1 MDRVTAQLRACVE
14 TSSLFQFGLKVFMDA
29 RMLVTH
35 KEGDRYPLGPP
46 NDIYSMIHI
55 IKTITDKFL
64 NLIEDDPV
72 RPNIPRESRVGD
84 NKDIFVLR
92 DENGVDVKA
101 IVCVSYQSEVP
112 TSESELFRVDDNPTI
127 AVFYTVWSYDKG
139 SGRQVIFDAVDY
151 IKENLPH
158 IKRFVTLSPKT
169 ELAKRFHLK
178 NGAVVFRENETSVN
192 YEYEVYST
200 VAQR

>member
-1 MDRVTAQLRACVE
+1 M
-14 TSSLFQFGLKVFMDA
+14 LF
-29 RMLVTH
+29 R
-35 KEGDRYPLGPP
+35 
-46 NDIYSMIHI
+46 S
-55 IKTITDKFL
+55 
-64 NLIEDDPV
+64 
-72 RPNIPRESRVGD
+72 VGD

-92 DENGVDVKA
+92 DEDGVDVKS

-112 TSESELFRVDDNPTI
+112 TSESELFRVDENPTI

-169 ELAKRFHLK
+169 EMAKKFHLK

-192 YEYEVYST
+192 YEYKFT
-200 VAQR
+200 PD